1 MSTPKTPDP
10 AKLVIS
16 LFMNDKEI
24 LDEVLLLLQDQFGET
39 DRLSPWFDFDYTD
52 YYHKEMGSPLYR
64 RVVVFKNLI
73 DQSRLAEIKLA
84 TNRIEKRWENDE
96 KRSLNIDPGYL
107 LLSRFILATGK
118 DYAHRIYIGQGI
130 YADLT
135 LMYKKRTILSLG
147 VELSRLCIQRDAGI
161 SFNGPGRLFSGAEGV
176 ETKDVNDMIKSMTAY
191 AGASHTENGIQ
202 CDIEMRTYNS
212 KHLDIALYLH
222 RAFNRYEDLIKK
234 RIAEKLARG
243 RVEVRMDIEDQSED
257 AIGFDLDIK
266 RAKAYHSAL
275 KQLQDH
281 FNLSSDIT
289 LDTLLGAKEVI
300 LPAEKE
306 QDESAIERAI
316 SEALTS
322 ALDQLDGMR
331 SREGENLAEDLNERL
346 CTIETTLDLVERAAD
361 GLPCHL

>member
-1 MSTPKTPDP
+1 
-10 AKLVIS
+10 
-16 LFMNDKEI
+16 
-24 LDEVLLLLQDQFGET
+24 
-39 DRLSPWFDFDYTD
+39 
-52 YYHKEMGSPLYR
+52 
-64 RVVVFKNLI
+64 
-73 DQSRLAEIKLA
+73 
-84 TNRIEKRWENDE
+84 
-96 KRSLNIDPGYL
+96 
-107 LLSRFILATGK
+107 
-118 DYAHRIYIGQGI
+118 
-130 YADLT
+130 
-135 LMYKKRTILSLG
+135 
-147 VELSRLCIQRDAGI
+147 
-161 SFNGPGRLFSGAEGV
+161 
-176 ETKDVNDMIKSMTAY
+176 MIKSMTAY

-361 GLPCHL
+361 GLPAIYKERLMERVAVLTSGVDGLDPVRIAQEAAMLADRSDISEEIVRARSHCTLFREAMATDEPVGKKLNFLLQEFNREFNTMGSKAGRAELSHMIVDLKSELEKIREQVQNIE